1 MALSTTKL
9 DEYRQTV
16 EQSGVGKWED
26 RFSNYGAFGRYLSDT
41 PNLISDGGAMVAGRK
56 GEDRTASFTVINRES
71 FSASSS
77 RTCTAGTQDSTSAY
91 VTPSWT
97 TWKYAVKVVPSQYE
111 NNYVSLQA
119 DFNHKMATLERTI
132 LYDLDTAAVTSLE
145 ANLSEV
151 NNASGNPYA
160 FASNISTVT
169 TTDQDYFLNEL
180 TSQMMHNDLPADAIN
195 LIASPRFATY
205 VDRYVNQG
213 SSNDENRTF
222 QFAGKSFSYSNQITV
237 ATTYH
242 SVVYAAPPGSL
253 GFLSWIDPDS
263 RMNHESGDG
272 KEWYTQGLPRV
283 GIDVGVL
290 YQSTCG
296 DNSGLQGGLEAS
308 LTESYSFSFDYM
320 FTTAYNSTPS
330 TNPGN
335 IFKFVLNK
343 S

>member
-1 MALSTTKL
+1 MALSATKL
-9 DEYRQTV
+9 DAYRATV
-16 EQSGVGKWED
+16 EASGVDQWEN
-26 RFSNYGAFGRYLSDT
+26 RFSNYGAFSRYLEDT
-41 PNLISDGGAMVAGRK
+41 PSLIADGGAMVANRK
-56 GEDRTASFTVINRES
+56 GEDRTMSFTVIKRES
-71 FSASSS
+71 FSANSS

-97 TWKYAVKVVPSQYE
+97 TWQYAVKVVPSQYE
-111 NNYVSLQA
+111 NNYVTLQA
-119 DFNHKMATLERTI
+119 DFNHKMETLERTI

-160 FASNISTVT
+160 FASSISTVT

-180 TSQMMHNDLPADAIN
+180 MSQMMHNDLPPDRVN
-195 LIASPRFATY
+195 VIASPRFATY

-213 SSNDENRTF
+213 SGNDENRMF
-222 QFAGKSFSYSNQITV
+222 QFAGKAFSYSNQITV
-237 ATTYH
+237 ATSYH

-263 RMNHESGDG
+263 RLGHESGDG
-272 KEWYTQGLPRV
+272 KEWYTQMLPKA
-283 GIDVGVL
+283 GINVGVL
-290 YQSTCG
+290 YQSTCA
-296 DNSGLQGGLEAS
+296 DNSAKQGGLEAS

-335 IFKFVLNK
+335 IFKYVLNK